1 VSDNAFRVRLPARP
15 ESVGEAR
22 RLLGKYARE
31 LGFDGARLDDVLIA
45 LSEAVGN
52 VVRHAYPDRLGEFEA
67 ELSRNGDGVQ
77 LIVRDWGCGRSMAR
91 SETAGAGFGSR
102 LIDAVCDSVETRDV
116 EPSGT
121 EVRMTFRT

>member
-1 VSDNAFRVRLPARP
+1 MSD
-15 ESVGEAR
+15 
-22 RLLGKYARE
+22 YARE
-31 LGFDGARLDDVLIA
+31 LGLAEARVDELRLA